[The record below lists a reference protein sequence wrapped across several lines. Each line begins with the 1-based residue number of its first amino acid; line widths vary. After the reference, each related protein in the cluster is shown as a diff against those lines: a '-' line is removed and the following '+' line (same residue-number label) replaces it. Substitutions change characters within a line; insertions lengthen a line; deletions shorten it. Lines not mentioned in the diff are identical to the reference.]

1 MKNIF
6 ENLYI
11 FSKLTLTLVLFGCL
25 IGLLYI
31 LYINYQNQNNLS
43 IKEANIEK
51 EIQININKNS
61 NLIEGISKE
70 IKTTQLALSN
80 IEKNIKSI
88 NDNQNKDEISKLDA
102 SIKILNENFKKL
114 SSEIDNVKTKKS
126 QTTKVNSSETITS
139 GISDILDMIL
149 LKYENNISVE
159 NEIKFLENKID
170 VENYSALEKISI
182 LEQNKYK
189 GHLYLQSVFDQETS
203 IYLKKI
209 INKNPDSLFSKIV
222 LPYLKI
228 SPTSENSV
236 TDDLI
241 LKVKDIK
248 KNIENRNIDKA
259 YNSLKNI
266 KDHEIIFEL
275 STFEMKKFL
284 DFKSEIVK
292 LKK

>member
-1 MKNIF
+1 
-6 ENLYI
+6 
-11 FSKLTLTLVLFGCL
+11 
-25 IGLLYI
+25 
-31 LYINYQNQNNLS
+31 LS

-222 LPYLKI
+222 L
-228 SPTSENSV
+228 
-236 TDDLI
+236 
-241 LKVKDIK
+241 
-248 KNIENRNIDKA
+248 
-259 YNSLKNI
+259 
-266 KDHEIIFEL
+266 
-275 STFEMKKFL
+275 
-284 DFKSEIVK
+284 
-292 LKK
+292 